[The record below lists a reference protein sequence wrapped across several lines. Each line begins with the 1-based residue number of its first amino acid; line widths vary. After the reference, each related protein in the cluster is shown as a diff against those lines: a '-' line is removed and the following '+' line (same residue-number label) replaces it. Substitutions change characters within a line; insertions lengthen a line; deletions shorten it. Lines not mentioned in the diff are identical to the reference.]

1 MARRDNV
8 YGLKV
13 DLLPDD
19 EAIVVT
25 VRKRDGEDFVEV
37 ESETFAV
44 ADVDGNLRAN
54 VLCYGLSKLL
64 QDRVS
69 DTDAGPDKLTAMR
82 EVMSRLTA
90 GEWEKERAVGAPT
103 VSAEVEAVAQ
113 LKGIGIPQAQKA
125 LRALAADV
133 REKVINN
140 PKVKELAAKIK
151 AEREASE
158 SVDVADLAA

>member
-1 MARRDNV
+1 MARRENA

-19 EAIVVT
+19 EAIMVT

-37 ESETFAV
+37 ESETFKV
-44 ADVDGNLRAN
+44 EDVDASLRGN

-69 DTDAGPDKLTAMR
+69 DTEAGPDKLSAMR

-103 VSAEVEAVAQ
+103 VSAEVEAVAR
-113 LKGIGIPQAQKA
+113 LKKISIPAAQKA
-125 LRALAADV
+125 LRAQSAEV
-133 REKVINN
+133 RERILAN
-140 PKVKELAAKIK
+140 PAVKELAAQIK
-151 AEREASE
+151 AERNEAE
-158 SVDVADLAA
+158 TIDVGDLAA